1 MKFEDLVAFA
11 KAGYTPAQVKELLE
25 YEVEEEQQEPESKEP
40 EPNQEIQPDE
50 GEPESESESQTDVS
64 LEINKLKK
72 ELEETKAALKDAQ
85 ADNVAKDA
93 SNVKTETDEDI
104 VNDLFRSFM

>member
-25 YEVEEEQQEPESKEP
+25 YEVEEEQQEPKSTEP
-40 EPNQEIQPDE
+40 EPDKEVESDE
-50 GEPESESESQTDVS
+50 GESKSESEPETDVS
-64 LEINKLKK
+64 LEIEKLKK

-85 ADNVAKDA
+85 ADNVSKDA
-93 SNVKTETDEDI
+93 SKKKTETDEDI